1 MKNLIAMLQRD
12 SSKDMTSGSPFK
24 LILTFTIPL
33 LIGNVFQQFYSMAD
47 TIIVGKTIGAT
58 ALAAVGTT
66 GPLNFLILGFIIG
79 LTSGFAV
86 ITAQYFG
93 AKDFHYLRRSIAA
106 IIKLCA
112 VTIIGMTVLSMLSAR
127 SLLRMINTPAD
138 IINDAWSYI
147 IIIFAG
153 IITMVLYNMTSC
165 ILRALGDSKTPLFF
179 LILSSILNIGFDLLF
194 ILVFHMGVAGA
205 ALATVISQGVSGV
218 LCLLY
223 TIKNY
228 PYLIPSRNDWK
239 SNAAFYWRHL
249 RIGLPMAFQ
258 FSITAIGVVV
268 LQGALNLFGS
278 TTIAAFTAA
287 TKVEQLVTQ
296 PAGSFGVTMA
306 NYAGQNLGAGRLDRV
321 RDGVRKCT
329 LLTLAFAAAGMAI
342 LFLFGNALTGLF
354 VNSSEP
360 AYLEILS
367 LSKRYLTICSI
378 FFPALFLLFV
388 HRNALQGVGKSFM
401 PLMAGV
407 FELITRVAVAMT
419 LPQLLGFTGICLAGP
434 FAWVS
439 AAALLAVSYFII
451 LRQMTKPSYRS
462 HSRLGF

>member
-1 MKNLIAMLQRD
+1 MKNLIALLQRD
-12 SSKDMTSGSPFK
+12 GSKDMTSGSPLK

-47 TIIVGKTIGAT
+47 TIIVGKIIGAT

-66 GPLNFLILGFIIG
+66 GPINFLVLGFIIG

-106 IIKLCA
+106 IIKLCIIT
-112 VTIIGMTVLSMLSAR
+112 VISITILSVFSAR
-127 SLLRMINTPAD
+127 SLLVMINTPSD
-138 IINDAWSYI
+138 IIDDAWSYI
-147 IIIFAG
+147 VIIFAG
-153 IITMVLYNMTSC
+153 IATMVLYNMSSG

-179 LILSSILNIGFDLLF
+179 LILSSLLNIGFDFLF
-194 ILVFHMGVAGA
+194 ILVFHLGVAGA

-218 LCLLY
+218 LCLIY
-223 TIKNY
+223 MIKNY
-228 PYLIPSRNDWK
+228 PYLAPEKGDWK
-239 SNAAFYWRHL
+239 SNPAFYWRHL

-278 TTIAAFTAA
+278 VAIAAFTAA

-329 LLTLAFAAAGMAI
+329 ILTLSFAVAGLII
-342 LFLFGNALTGLF
+342 LQLFGTELTNLF

-367 LSKRYLTICSI
+367 LSKRYLTLCSL

-388 HRNALQGVGKSFM
+388 HRNALQGIGRSFM

-407 FELITRVAVAMT
+407 FELVTRVIVAMT
-419 LPQLLGFTGICLAGP
+419 LPQVLGFTGICLAGP

-439 AAALLAVSYFII
+439 AAALLAVSYFVIM
-451 LRQMTKPSYRS
+451 RQMKKQR
-462 HSRLGF
+462 RIF